1 MSEDQILGISSLIS
15 KLIMELIL
23 NGTIILSPYERKR
36 GFSTTITLK
45 TSIDSN
51 ESDTNIRTFQTYKVS
66 WNPTIEKGVIILE
79 VVNDKT
85 KFFVVPDRSL
95 ENYLSII
102 NTIMYRKYNKGQKY
116 EYDFKSY

>member
-1 MSEDQILGISSLIS
+1 MNEDQILGISSLIS

-23 NGTIILSPYERKR
+23 NGNIILSPYERKR
-36 GFSTTITLK
+36 DFSTTITLK

-51 ESDTNIRTFQTYKVS
+51 EFDTNINTCQTYRVS
-66 WNPTIEKGVIILE
+66 WSPIIEKGVIMLE
-79 VVNDKT
+79 VVNNKT

-116 EYDFKSY
+116 E